1 MKFRHLLAMS
11 ALLFAFPAAA
21 SAAVYTTTTGQTR
34 FVLDLSSSKPSV
46 EYVSRIQGKDWI
58 GSANVSGVPVPDSGV
73 SRYRGTFRDFRT
85 GPGAEQFCTGT
96 IDILDNRPSQRFSV
110 TWNVTGGKSCP
121 VIGQTPTLNLVDAL
135 PRPDARGDFAP
146 AIVDQWNGGTQAS
159 TWRGWRVVSAD
170 GLLNCRTTPNGAI
183 RRTYNRVEPLTTF
196 RDRSGLAM
204 TTFNGSPWL
213 RTSDNCFVRANSRFI
228 QPTNSF

>member
-1 MKFRHLLAMS
+1 MQFRHLLAMS
-11 ALLFAFPAAA
+11 ALSFAFPAAA

-34 FVLDLSSSKPSV
+34 FVLDLSRSKPSV

-58 GSANVSGVPVPDSGV
+58 GSANVSGVPVPNSGV

-85 GPGAEQFCTGT
+85 GPGTEQICTGT
-96 IDILDNRPSQRFSV
+96 IDILDNLPAQRFSV
-110 TWNVTGGKSCP
+110 TWKATGGTSCP
-121 VIGQTPTLNLVDAL
+121 VIGQTVTLNLVDAL
-135 PRPDARGDFAP
+135 PRSDARGDFTP
-146 AIVDQWNGGTQAS
+146 AIVDQWNGGTQFS

-170 GLLNCRTTPNGAI
+170 GSLNCRATPNGAI
-183 RRTYNRVEPLTTF
+183 RRTYKTGDSITAF

-204 TTFNGSPWL
+204 TIFNGSPWL
-213 RTSDNCFVRANSRFI
+213 RTSDNCFVRANSRFM

>member
-1 MKFRHLLAMS
+1 MQFRHLLAMS
-11 ALLFAFPAAA
+11 ALSLAFPAAA

-34 FVLDLSSSKPSV
+34 FVLDLSGSKPIV

-58 GSANVSGVPVPDSGV
+58 GSATVSGVPVPDSGV

-96 IDILDNRPSQRFSV
+96 LDILDNLPGQRFSV
-110 TWNVTGGKSCP
+110 TWKATGGKSCP
-121 VIGQTPTLNLVDAL
+121 VIGQTVTLNLVDAL
-135 PRPDARGDFAP
+135 PRPDGRGDFTP
-146 AIVDQWNGGTQAS
+146 AIVNQWNGGTQSS

-170 GLLNCRTTPNGAI
+170 GVLNCRATPNGAI
-183 RRTYNRVEPLTTF
+183 RRTYKTGDPITAF

-213 RTSDNCFVRANSRFI
+213 RTSDNCFVRANSRLI
-228 QPTNSF
+228 QPTNLF

>member
-1 MKFRHLLAMS
+1 MQYRHLLALS
-11 ALLFAFPAAA
+11 ALSFALPAAA

-34 FVLDLSSSKPSV
+34 FVLDLSRSQPSV

-58 GSANVSGVPVPDSGV
+58 GAANVSGVPVPASGV

-85 GPGAEQFCTGT
+85 GAGAEQFCTGT
-96 IDILDNRPSQRFSV
+96 IDILDNRPGQRFSV
-110 TWNVTGGKSCP
+110 TWNVAGGKAYP
-121 VIGQTPTLNLVDAL
+121 VIGQTVTLNLVAAL
-135 PRPDARGDFAP
+135 PPPDARGDFTSAS
-146 AIVDQWNGGTQAS
+146 VDQWHGGTQAS

-170 GLLNCRTTPNGAI
+170 GFLNCRATPNGTI
-183 RRTYNRVEPLTTF
+183 RRTYNLGEPIAAF

-204 TTFNGSPWL
+204 TTFNGAPWL
-213 RTSDNCFVRANSRFI
+213 RTADNCLVRANTRFI

>member
-1 MKFRHLLAMS
+1 MQFRYLLAMS
-11 ALLFAFPAAA
+11 ALSLAFPAAA

-34 FVLDLSSSKPSV
+34 FVLDLNGSKPSV

-58 GSANVSGVPVPDSGV
+58 GAANVSGVPVPNSGV

-85 GPGAEQFCTGT
+85 GPGTEQICTGT
-96 IDILDNRPSQRFSV
+96 IDILDNRPGQRFTV
-110 TWNVTGGKSCP
+110 AWKATGGKSCP
-121 VIGQTPTLNLVDAL
+121 VIGQTITLNLVDAL
-135 PRPDARGDFAP
+135 PRPDARGDFTP

-159 TWRGWRVVSAD
+159 TWSGWRVVSAD
-170 GLLNCRTTPNGAI
+170 DFLNCRATPNGAI
-183 RRTYNRVEPLTTF
+183 RRTYKMDEPITAF

-204 TTFNGSPWL
+204 TTFNGASWL
-213 RTSDNCFVRANSRFI
+213 RTADNCFVRANARFM